1 MDLMVHSAEL
11 FDKPVAVA
19 SEDEVELF
27 ASDLFAA
34 VPIRR
39 IFTRFAGG
47 MR

>member
-19 SEDEVELF
+19 SEDEVEYF
-27 ASDLFAA
+27 ASDLIA
-34 VPIRR
+34 VVPLGR